1 MKQDRDRKLTATGSG
16 FFVSRRGLLQRASW
30 AMAAAAFPF
39 GKDLSA
45 QDPEYNPAL
54 AKEPISPVM
63 LKLSDYMSEAG
74 KRELPGEV
82 MEKAKHHILD
92 TFAAMISGSEL
103 LAGRAAIRFARF
115 YGGEKISTVVA
126 SNLLCGPIEAAL
138 TNAELAHSDETDDS
152 HAPSGSHPGSSAV
165 PAAMAVGEK
174 FHISGMHFL
183 RAVTL
188 GYDIGTRITMALG
201 PASFRNVKRD
211 THSVVAVFGSAAA
224 AACAANLTAQ
234 QMRWVLDY
242 TAQQA
247 SGITYLYR
255 DTDHIEKGFVFAG
268 MGARS
273 GATAAL
279 LVYSGWNGIDDMFSG
294 RDNFIMAYA
303 PQADPAGFI
312 DKLGERYEVTRTNI
326 KKWTVGSPIQAALDA
341 MENVQKQHSF
351 EPAQVKQV
359 VVKLAG
365 GKGSIVDNADMPDI
379 CLQYMIAVMMIDK
392 TASFHAAHDKAR
404 MKDPAILR
412 ERAKVDL
419 VSDDELGRHARREA
433 IVEVTL
439 ADGTRLSN
447 HVDAVRG
454 TAENPMPR
462 EEVVAKA
469 RDLIT
474 PILGSAKG
482 AKLIDKVLAL
492 ENVKDIR
499 ELRPLLQLT

>member
-1 MKQDRDRKLTATGSG
+1 MLPRKTYSV
-16 FFVSRRGLLQRASW
+16 VSRRSLLQRASW
-30 AMAAAAFPF
+30 GMAAAVFPF
-39 GKDLSA
+39 RAGLSL
-45 QDPEYNPAL
+45 QDQDYNPVM
-54 AKEPISPVM
+54 AKEPISPIM
-63 LKLSDYMSEAG
+63 LELSDYMSEAS
-74 KRELPGEV
+74 KRELPSEV
-82 MEKAKHHILD
+82 VEKTKQHILD

-103 LAGRAAIRFARF
+103 LAGQAAIRFVRS
-115 YGGEKISTVVA
+115 YGGEKIATVVA
-126 SNLLCGPIEAAL
+126 SNVLCGPIEAAL
-138 TNAELAHSDETDDS
+138 ANAELAHSDETDDS
-152 HAPSGSHPGSSAV
+152 HAPSGSHPGSSVV
-165 PAAMAVGEK
+165 PAAMAVGEQ
-174 FHISGMHFL
+174 FSVIGIHFL
-183 RAVTL
+183 RAVAL
-188 GYDIGTRITMALG
+188 GYDIGTRITMTLG
-201 PASFRNVKRD
+201 TASFRNFKRD

-224 AACAANLTAQ
+224 AACTASLNAQ

-242 TAQQA
+242 AAQQA

-255 DTDHIEKGFVFAG
+255 DIDHIEKGFAFAG

-273 GATAAL
+273 GVTAAL
-279 LVYSGWNGIDDMFSG
+279 LVYSGWNGIDDILSG

-303 PQADPAGFI
+303 AQADPAGFV

-326 KKWTVGSPIQAALDA
+326 KKWSVGSPIQAALDA
-341 MENVQKQHSF
+341 LENLQKQYPF

-379 CLQYMIAVMMIDK
+379 CLQYMIAAMLIDK
-392 TASFHAAHDKAR
+392 TASFRAAHDKAR

-419 VSDDELGRHARREA
+419 VSDDELGRHGRREA

-439 ADGTRLSN
+439 TDGTHLSN

-454 TAENPMPR
+454 TAENPMTR

-469 RDLIT
+469 RDLME
-474 PILGSAKG
+474 PLLGKANCT
-482 AKLIDKVLAL
+482 KLIDKVLAL

-499 ELRPLLQLT
+499 ELRPYLQVT